1 MSTELKTH
9 VSTAT
14 KYGPM
19 DPQMVFDAGQIIG
32 MVLKHTL
39 KEWEDMLVAAQSDE
53 DFRYT
58 RHIQL
63 IMNLRRELS

>member
-1 MSTELKTH
+1 
-9 VSTAT
+9 
-14 KYGPM
+14 M